1 MRSRRR
7 RSVAVTVEA
16 LAVDMN
22 ASSSV
27 AGVLVDGVLHLT
39 KDVVD
44 VDEILLRARVGHRE
58 IVLLSQGV
66 ARSRASVHGGRRS
79 WLRHVLLCGG
89 YGAVGDGQVSVKR
102 HQGAANLGIRGG
114 VNLATLGAAKEVVD
128 HIIGALSIIAAG
140 RSAIAKVLGASVV
153 QGRLVEIEAIVGRG
167 LGSIVAARMPSLMS
181 KGGGVSSH
189 LAIVV
194 IIARG
199 ALGRLWPVVESTL
212 GILRW
217 SDKNRVIGMS
227 LDMLLEIL
235 GSLERLATHVTL
247 VRLQGHVNSN
257 VRSDVVSLD
266 SGGPA
271 RVPLTSQV
279 EVVGALATNMTLTD
293 VLIERLWSGKL
304 LVTGIPPA
312 DEVIIRSCRWRS
324 TALRSV

>member
-7 RSVAVTVEA
+7 RSVAVAVEA
-16 LAVDMN
+16 LAVDVN
-22 ASSSV
+22 ASSSM
-27 AGVLVDGVLHLT
+27 AGILVDGVLHLT

-44 VDEILLRARVGHRE
+44 VDEILLRARVGHGE
-58 IVLLSQGV
+58 IILLSQGV
-66 ARSRASVHGGRRS
+66 AGSRASVHGGRRS
-79 WLRHVLLCGG
+79 WLRHVLFCGG
-89 YGAVGDGQVSVKR
+89 HGAVGDGQVSVKR

-128 HIIGALSIIAAG
+128 HVISALSIITAG
-140 RSAIAKVLGASVV
+140 GGAVAKVLGAGVV
-153 QGRLVEIEAIVGRG
+153 HGRLVEIEAIVGRG
-167 LGSIVAARMPSLMS
+167 LGSIVTARMPSLMGEGS
-181 KGGGVSSH
+181 GVSSH

-212 GILRW
+212 RILRW
-217 SDKNRVIGMS
+217 PDKDRVIGMR

-235 GSLERLATHVTL
+235 GSLERLAAHVTL
-247 VRLQGHVNSN
+247 VRLQGHMDPD

-266 SGGPA
+266 GGGPA

-279 EVVGALATNMTLTD
+279 EVVGALATNVTLTD

-304 LVTGIPPA
+304 LAAGIPSA
-312 DEVIIRSCRWRS
+312 DEVIIRTCRGS
-324 TALRSV
+324 SAALRSV